1 MARAAAWRPQATA
14 SACPG
19 RRAQRPTR
27 LRERRRRPSIAA
39 GMPARL
45 PLDDRTLF
53 GNDAGEDER
62 EDVLVSYFVDQ
73 PAFRRFLDAGEPLR
87 VAVGRKGTGKSAL
100 LMRFAHDLR
109 ADAALP
115 LVLHLVPANL
125 VSLKEPPATDNG
137 VVLENWWKQ
146 VLCGAINMELAR
158 EIGFAWKD
166 EQIALVESAE
176 VAGFKG
182 KNLVS
187 ALLSRLVGKISV
199 GGVVDIVPK
208 PQPAANPEQLLA
220 RVQKLSAAPRRVWLL
235 LDDIDTH
242 FQNSPAQRAYVAS
255 FFAVCRALPREI
267 AGIGIRATVRTDV
280 FASLGAEHLD
290 KIEQY
295 MTPLT
300 WPAALQKTLLAQR
313 VAAYLRRNEP
323 EAPEAKWS
331 AEAEGDALIELVFA
345 RRMKWGGSAAPPA
358 HVLRVLGGG
367 RPRWM
372 MQLSRQAGEAA
383 AGEGAGRIGAMH
395 VQQAM
400 AGFGRR
406 RLADLYN
413 EHGYQFT
420 DLRRLIESFSGGAR
434 RYDTAALV
442 AHIESAYLARVTPGA
457 VPAVDGTP
465 YRGALQL
472 AHFLYKCGFVNG
484 NNRDDASMARPEFV
498 TWDARPDLLQVDT
511 NLDDGMA
518 WEIQPAV
525 RRILRVE

>member
-1 MARAAAWRPQATA
+1 
-14 SACPG
+14 
-19 RRAQRPTR
+19 
-27 LRERRRRPSIAA
+27 
-39 GMPARL
+39 MPARI
-45 PLDDRTLF
+45 PLDDKTLF

-73 PAFRRFLDAGEPLR
+73 SAFRPFLDPAEPLR

-109 ADAALP
+109 ADATQP

-199 GGVVDIVPK
+199 GGVVDIVPR
-208 PQPAANPEQLLA
+208 PQPAANAEQLLA
-220 RVQKLSAAPRRVWLL
+220 RVQRLSAAPRRVWLL
-235 LDDIDTH
+235 LDDIDTS
-242 FQNSPAQRAYVAS
+242 FQNSPAQRAYVSS

-267 AGIGIRATVRTDV
+267 AGLGIRATVRTDV

-295 MTPLT
+295 MTRLT
-300 WPAALQKTLLAQR
+300 WPAALQKTILAQR
-313 VAAYLRRNEP
+313 VGAWLQRNEP
-323 EAPEAKWS
+323 GAPEAAWS
-331 AEAEGDALIELVFA
+331 AADQGDALIELAFA
-345 RRMKWGGSAAPPA
+345 RRMKWGTGAVPPG
-358 HVLRVLGGG
+358 HVVRILGGG

-372 MQLSRQAGEAA
+372 MQLCRQAGEAA
-383 AGEGAGRIGAMH
+383 AREGAERIGAMH

-400 AGFGRR
+400 AEFGRR
-406 RLADLYN
+406 RLSDLYN
-413 EHGYQFT
+413 EHGYQFA
-420 DLRRLIESFSGGAR
+420 DLRRLVESFSGGAR
-434 RYDTAALV
+434 RYDTAALI
-442 AHIESAYLARVTPGA
+442 AHIEARYLGRPAPAAAAGTAPGA
-457 VPAVDGTP
+457 AAAPAVPPVDGTP
-465 YRGALQL
+465 FRSALQL
-472 AHFLYKCGFVNG
+472 AHFLYKCGFING
-484 NNRDDASMARPEFV
+484 NNRDDPSLARPEFV
-498 TWDARPDLLQVDT
+498 TWDVRPDLLQVDT

-525 RRILRVE
+525 RKILRVE

>member
-1 MARAAAWRPQATA
+1 
-14 SACPG
+14 
-19 RRAQRPTR
+19 
-27 LRERRRRPSIAA
+27 
-39 GMPARL
+39 MPARI
-45 PLDDRTLF
+45 PLDDKTLF
-53 GNDAGEDER
+53 GNDAGEDES

-73 PAFRRFLDAGEPLR
+73 SAFRPFLDPAEPLR

-109 ADAALP
+109 AEGHADRSAGPP
-115 LVLHLVPANL
+115 LVLHLVPSNL

-137 VVLENWWKQ
+137 MVLENWWKQ

-187 ALLSRLVGKISV
+187 ALLSRLVGKINV

-208 PQPAANPEQLLA
+208 PQPASNHEQLLA

-235 LDDIDTH
+235 IDDVDTS
-242 FQNSPAQRAYVAS
+242 FMNTPAQRAYVAS

-267 AGIGIRATVRTDV
+267 AGLGIRATVRTDV

-295 MTPLT
+295 MTRLA
-300 WPAALQKTLLAQR
+300 WPAALQKTILARR
-313 VAAYLRRNEP
+313 VGGWLRRNEP
-323 EAPEAKWS
+323 HAPEAAWS
-331 AEAEGDALIELVFA
+331 PEEQADTLIELVFA
-345 RRMKWGGSAAPPA
+345 RRMKWGSGAVPPG
-358 HVLRVLGGG
+358 HVLRILGGG

-372 MQLSRQAGEAA
+372 MQLCRQAGEAA
-383 AGEGAGRIGAMH
+383 AREGDERIGAKH
-395 VQQAM
+395 VQAAM
-400 AGFGRR
+400 AEFGRR

-413 EHGYQFT
+413 EHGYQFA
-420 DLRRLIESFSGGAR
+420 DLRRLVESFSGGAR

-442 AHIESAYLARVTPGA
+442 AHIEARYLARVAPAA

-465 YRGALQL
+465 FRSALQL

-484 NNRDDASMARPEFV
+484 DNRDDASLARPEFV

-525 RRILRVE
+525 RKILRVE